1 MRQLLIIP
9 SAFLVLTKKL
19 ALLCNSEEFP
29 AAMDEFPMEAVPFDA
44 AALVEFAATPE
55 VALLLVELPESAISI
70 SLVELAA
77 VLFDEPPDEVLLD
90 EPPGEVLLE
99 EPPDEVL
106 LEEPPEVVLLA
117 LVELLAS
124 SISIWLVELAEV
136 LLDEP

>member
-1 MRQLLIIP
+1 
-9 SAFLVLTKKL
+9 
-19 ALLCNSEEFP
+19 
-29 AAMDEFPMEAVPFDA
+29 MEAVPFDA
-44 AALVEFAATPE
+44 VALVEFAATPE

-117 LVELLAS
+117 LVELFAS
-124 SISIWLVELAEV
+124 SISIWLVEFAEV

>member
-1 MRQLLIIP
+1 VLL
-9 SAFLVLTKKL
+9 
-19 ALLCNSEEFP
+19 
-29 AAMDEFPMEAVPFDA
+29 
-44 AALVEFAATPE
+44 
-55 VALLLVELPESAISI
+55 
-70 SLVELAA
+70 
-77 VLFDEPPDEVLLD
+77 DEPPDEVLLD
-90 EPPGEVLLE
+90 